1 MIKGIFP
8 KGFLFFWYIH
18 VHIMY
23 NDQCFRDAMQNPAQ
37 NFQQIKKSKKENT
50 FLKELFVDFQ
60 SKKKPSQKELYH
72 KFALFSS
79 PHLMS
84 PPPQHT
90 VHLSE

>member
-1 MIKGIFP
+1 MTSALEMRCRILPKISTNKKKQKRKHFCKGVICRFS
-8 KGFLFFWYIH
+8 I
-18 VHIMY
+18 
-23 NDQCFRDAMQNPAQ
+23 
-37 NFQQIKKSKKENT
+37 
-50 FLKELFVDFQ
+50 
-60 SKKKPSQKELYH
+60 KKKPSQKELYH

>member
-8 KGFLFFWYIH
+8 KGFLFFWCIH

-50 FLKELFVDFQ
+50 FVKELFVDFQ
-60 SKKKPSQKELYH
+60 LKKNLLRKNSITSLLCL
-72 KFALFSS
+72 A
-79 PHLMS
+79 HLI
-84 PPPQHT
+84 
-90 VHLSE
+90 

>member
-37 NFQQIKKSKKENT
+37 NFQQIKKKQKRKHFCKGVICRFSIKKN
-50 FLKELFVDFQ
+50 
-60 SKKKPSQKELYH
+60 PSQKELYH

>member
-1 MIKGIFP
+1 
-8 KGFLFFWYIH
+8 
-18 VHIMY
+18 MY
-23 NDQCFRDAMQNPAQ
+23 NNHCFRDAMQNPAQ

-60 SKKKPSQKELYH
+60 SKKKKPSQKELYH

-90 VHLSE
+90 VHLSELLTPEHQVVQWIH

>member
-60 SKKKPSQKELYH
+60 SKKKTFSERTLSQVC
-72 KFALFSS
+72 F
-79 PHLMS
+79 
-84 PPPQHT
+84 
-90 VHLSE
+90 V